1 MQRFG
6 LSGQPINLT
15 SGTTS
20 ANNNALLTA
29 LLTTGLARLLA
40 AAALFSLSLLQTAH
54 AADGI
59 EGDAAAGA
67 SKAAVC
73 GACHGQDGKA
83 LQVEYPNLAGQ
94 GAGYIAKQL
103 ADYKSGAR
111 TNAIMT
117 GMAAALSDQDMAD
130 IAAHFAGLPAV
141 QGVAEDREDLKTGE
155 SIYRGGI
162 TSAKIPA
169 CMGCH
174 APSGRGNPAAN
185 WPALAGQNAAYIA
198 LTLRS
203 FRSGE
208 RNNDPNEMMRMVS
221 HRLSDNEIEAI
232 ANYVQGLN

>member
-6 LSGQPINLT
+6 LFGHLLANGHSLLPIAQRST
-15 SGTTS
+15 RRERV
-20 ANNNALLTA
+20 
-29 LLTTGLARLLA
+29 LTTVLLA
-40 AAALFSLSLLQTAH
+40 AATLFSLSQLQMAH
-54 AADGI
+54 AADVV

-67 SKAAVC
+67 GKAAVC
-73 GACHGQDGKA
+73 AACHGQDGKA
-83 LQVEYPNLAGQ
+83 LQAEYPNLAGQ
-94 GAGYIAKQL
+94 GPGYIAKQL
-103 ADYKSGAR
+103 VDYKSGAR
-111 TNAIMT
+111 ANAIMS
-117 GMAAALSDQDMAD
+117 GMAAALSNQDMAD
-130 IAAHFAGLPAV
+130 IAAHFANLPAI

-174 APSGRGNPAAN
+174 GPSGNGNPAAS

-208 RNNDPNEMMRMVS
+208 RNNDPNQMMQMVA
-221 HRLSDNEIEAI
+221 HRLSDAEIEAV